1 MNKTALV
8 LAFFLAAVLAGLFV
22 RFNSQGVAPSGKE
35 TFMQQPAGMP
45 LNAGGIGPY
54 DQVNIGGGIAG
65 WAANEPAAT
74 SGGAAPLPSQSLD
87 TNKLMFLVDN
97 KVDHDC
103 CPSAFNTDSGCVCLT
118 EDQKSLMSSRGG
130 NRA

>member
-8 LAFFLAAVLAGLFV
+8 FAFFLAAVLAGLFV
-22 RFNSQGVAPSGKE
+22 RFNWQGVMPSGKE

-54 DQVNIGGGIAG
+54 DQVNIGGGISG
-65 WAANEPAAT
+65 WASTEP
-74 SGGAAPLPSQSLD
+74 SSGAAPLPSQSLD

-97 KVDHDC
+97 KVDNDC
-103 CPSAFNTDSGCVCLT
+103 CPSAFNTDTGCVCLS
-118 EDQKSLMSSRGG
+118 DQQKSLMSSRGG

>member
-8 LAFFLAAVLAGLFV
+8 LAFFLAAVLAGLFM
-22 RFNSQGVAPSGKE
+22 RFNFQGLPLAREG
-35 TFMQQPAGMP
+35 FMQQPAGMP

-54 DQVNIGGGIAG
+54 DQVNIGGGISG
-65 WAANEPAAT
+65 WASTEPKT
-74 SGGAAPLPSQSLD
+74 GVSPLPSQSLD

-97 KVDHDC
+97 KVDNDC
-103 CPSAFNTDSGCVCLT
+103 CPSAFNTDSGCVCLSD
-118 EDQKSLMSSRGG
+118 DQKSLMASRGG